1 MNAAYASSRRL
12 FLSYRNEVSPTIKK
26 DGRKIPTV
34 LIDLFE

>member
-1 MNAAYASSRRL
+1 MCPRGA
-12 FLSYRNEVSPTIKK
+12 FLSYGNAVSYTIKT